1 MKLSFNWL
9 LELVHFCGSVVDL
22 EDLLA
27 RAGVQVKSIS
37 GWGESLK
44 DIVAAQI
51 LEKRP
56 HPQLSHLTV
65 YQVLDGLQLRQVL
78 CDTKKCYCVGDKVP
92 LAPPGV
98 TLPGNVRV
106 CEDKLHGITSQGMF
120 CDAGELALVP
130 GVTGKPF
137 ILPEGTII
145 GTKISEIFPPDS
157 ILDLDITPNRGDW
170 LSHLGIARE
179 VAAFTGA
186 SLKWSATLPT
196 TVTKTRSNSLV
207 AAEVRNIVG
216 CEFYSLRR
224 IQGIRVAASPLWL
237 RAKLESVGV
246 CSVNN
251 IVDITNYVTL
261 LMGQPL
267 YAFDAAQV
275 CGDILVRLAHEGE
288 RFLDLGG
295 QEYSLTSGDMVIA
308 DEKGPI
314 ALAGIV
320 GGGGFGIS
328 TNTTE
333 ILLESA
339 AFHPGKIRRTSC
351 RTGLSS
357 NYSYRF
363 ERGVDTTAIVPA
375 SELAKE
381 WICKI
386 AGGRVKTPMV
396 VDGAPLA
403 ATRVTIH
410 HGRAARLLGMDL
422 NPTKISRSLERGWFT
437 LLDLSQESS
446 SWKVPDFRR
455 DLTREVDL
463 IGEVMR
469 LIGIE
474 AINEARFAEPSP
486 STQED
491 AVLDFYSTLHQRLVA
506 QGFFEVRTHTLVSD
520 SLFHNLISESEAIR
534 LRNPHGEDQALLRP
548 GLVPALLPAVQK
560 NLSHGQQT
568 VRLYEIGK
576 VFRRG
581 AKEGA
586 SSLGIA
592 MAGVSTSP
600 SWRGRKSRLLDLY
613 DLKGI
618 VQSLTRERLRFVL
631 STTAI
636 STQIPATPLSLEENL
651 CLYVLEESGE
661 TIGVV
666 GQLLPYWSRKLGI
679 PEGILVA
686 ELWLEPLQKG
696 FATVRKISAIPRY
709 PAIVRDLAILLPKKF
724 SYESVLETLLSAG
737 EPFLCSVMPFDVFVD
752 PTGIKLPIHW
762 RSIGVSLVFRSEERT
777 LTKQE
782 AVISEKRLKQRLASR
797 LGARFRSS
805 P

>member
-65 YQVLDGLQLRQVL
+65 YQVLDGLKLRQVL

-224 IQGIRVAASPLWL
+224 IQGIRVAASP
-237 RAKLESVGV
+237 
-246 CSVNN
+246 
-251 IVDITNYVTL
+251 
-261 LMGQPL
+261 
-267 YAFDAAQV
+267 
-275 CGDILVRLAHEGE
+275 
-288 RFLDLGG
+288 DLGG

-386 AGGRVKTPMV
+386 AGGRVKTPIV

-403 ATRVTIH
+403 ATRVTMH

-491 AVLDFYSTLHQRLVA
+491 AVLDFYSILHQRLVA

-696 FATVRKISAIPRY
+696 FATVRKISTIPRY

-782 AVISEKRLKQRLASR
+782 AVISEERLKQRLASR